1 MKGEMLGKDF
11 LGHQFKS
18 GFFQCKTQTKQNNW
32 VGAPRKGPN
41 PTPQYIRVSV
51 PVDQNFDF

>member
-1 MKGEMLGKDF
+1 MLGKNF